1 MRLLLVANYKKGRGG
16 ISGQVEIIQQKLTKE
31 GHVVDIFQTKGSL
44 LYRIGVYWK
53 LKSAGKKYD
62 VLHVHCCSGIGFFPA
77 VIGVLTGRRIKK
89 PIVLT
94 YHGGGA
100 GKFFKKHSKL
110 VSYFLRRTNC
120 NIVLSGFVG
129 SIFDKYQLP
138 YTIIPNAIEL
148 DRTCFR
154 NREILK
160 PNFIC
165 TRTLD
170 PLYNHECIF
179 KAFELVKRQLPLA
192 MLTLVG
198 GGTLLEDLMQL
209 SASMGLKDVTFTG
222 RVDNSE
228 IFSYL
233 DKSDIMVSAP
243 HIDNMPVSLLE
254 GFNAGLLVISS
265 SVGGVPYMIEDGKN
279 GLLFKDDDYQE
290 LAEKMLWAID
300 NQPLDMINDAFKR
313 LDYYSWNNVYGL
325 LMKIYNEVCR

>member
-16 ISGQVEIIQQKLTKE
+16 ISGQVEIIQQKLTEE

-62 VLHVHCCSGIGFFPA
+62 VLHIHCCSGIGFFPA
-77 VIGVLTGRRIKK
+77 VIGVLAGHRIKK

-179 KAFELVKRQLPLA
+179 KAFELVKRQLPSA
-192 MLTLVG
+192 TLTLVG
-198 GGTLLEDLMQL
+198 GGTLLEDLKQS

-233 DKSDIMVSAP
+233 DKSDIMLSAP

-265 SVGGVPYMIEDGKN
+265 RVGGVPYMIEDGKN